1 MQSCSDLQQMK
12 NYKHKPTTAT
22 KSIMVIFLI
31 FLDQKRNLVKNLTI
45 INSVTA
51 ALIKLVYKL
60 VLI

>member
-1 MQSCSDLQQMK
+1 MK